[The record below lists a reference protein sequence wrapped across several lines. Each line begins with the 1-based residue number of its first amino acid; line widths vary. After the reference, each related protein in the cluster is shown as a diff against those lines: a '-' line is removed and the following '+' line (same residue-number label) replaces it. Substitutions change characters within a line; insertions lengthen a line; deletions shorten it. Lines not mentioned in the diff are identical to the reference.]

1 MPLPPGAIPLRPDPQ
16 ALHDRNVTAVVRA
29 AIVNARVVSDPGF
42 SAADLLKKS
51 WPLERCPLNAGGGV
65 AL

>member
-29 AIVNARVVSDPGF
+29 AIVNARVVSDPRF
-42 SAADLLKKS
+42 SAADLGS
-51 WPLERCPLNAGGGV
+51 GRNGIAPGGSGMPLG
-65 AL
+65 